1 MKLRQFNEYSL
12 HVIPKYGGDLAR
24 NNDVRD
30 ADRGSWSSHG
40 AHLKCKQIH
49 VVRVRRQDRPA
60 ETALNIIPHF
70 TT

>member
-1 MKLRQFNEYSL
+1 MNNIVL

-30 ADRGSWSSHG
+30 GDRGSWSSHG
-40 AHLKCKQIH
+40 AHDKCKQIH
-49 VVRVRRQDRPA
+49 VVRVRRQDLPA
-60 ETALNIIPHF
+60 ETALNIIPYF